1 MSTLC
6 QIQVTKSAE
15 RVDKL
20 ALNLELLEEHFAVK
34 KKKKKRLK
42 GKKSKD
48 GKQTIARQA
57 TKKKI
62 KPVKIVESSER
73 YCCCTRVLQG

>member
-6 QIQVTKSAE
+6 QIQATKSAE
-15 RVDKL
+15 GVDKL

-42 GKKSKD
+42 GKKSKH
-48 GKQTIARQA
+48 GEQTIAKQA

>member
-15 RVDKL
+15 RVDEL

-34 KKKKKRLK
+34 KRRKRLK
-42 GKKSKD
+42 SKKSKE
-48 GKQTIARQA
+48 GKKTIARQT

-73 YCCCTRVLQG
+73 YWCTRVLQG